1 MGRILFIR
9 GGAVGDFILTMPSL
23 RLVREQLPDNEIE
36 VLGYPAITSLATSV
50 GLADVT
56 RSIED
61 ARLAS
66 FFAPGATL
74 DPEWCDYFAGFDI
87 VVSYLYDP
95 DRFFAGNLE
104 RAGVKMLLEGPFR
117 PTDATPHL
125 PAAVQLAKPLERI
138 ALFLEEPELRLP
150 YHETVPSPLPLGEET
165 RRVILHPGSG
175 SPSKN
180 WSFESWIEVL
190 GHLQANGAASEFVI
204 TCGEAEQE
212 RIGEFERIATARGL
226 SCTYLV
232 GHSLPELGALFSE
245 SMEGF
250 PGNAAA
256 GSDVPRSFFLGHD
269 SGISHLAAS
278 AGAHGLLLF
287 GPTEANVWA
296 PISST
301 LKALRS
307 TNGSMGGFSVEQVIA
322 RIESETSSHRLRRD

>member
-36 VLGYPAITSLATSV
+36 VLGYPAITALATAV
-50 GLADVT
+50 GLADAT

-61 ARLAS
+61 ARLAP
-66 FFAPGATL
+66 FFAPGAKL
-74 DPEWCDYFAGFDI
+74 DPEWCDYLAGFDV

-117 PTDATPHL
+117 PSEEPPQL

-138 ALFLEEPELRLP
+138 ALFLEDPELRLE
-150 YHETVPSPLPLGEET
+150 YHREIASPLPHDGAAT
-165 RRVILHPGSG
+165 RVILHPGSG

-180 WSFESWIEVL
+180 WSFESWVEVL
-190 GHLQANGAASEFVI
+190 SQLQDKGAADEFVI

-212 RIGEFERIATARGL
+212 RIEDFQKLAEDAAL
-226 SCTYLV
+226 SCRYLT
-232 GHSLPELGALFSE
+232 GQSLPELGALFSE
-245 SMEGF
+245 SAEGS
-250 PGNAAA
+250 
-256 GSDVPRSFFLGHD
+256 SDERRSFFLGHD

-278 AGAHGLLLF
+278 AGASGLLLF
-287 GPTEANVWA
+287 GPTESKVWS
-296 PISST
+296 PVSST
-301 LKALRS
+301 LKPILS
-307 TNGSMGGFSVEQVIA
+307 SNGSMGGFSVAEVLGE
-322 RIESETSSHRLRRD
+322 IESWSSSHPSRRE